1 MSKRFGFIFAF
12 LIAFTGSVSQAA
24 ESGAGLGMFGGFH
37 GGILSHYG
45 SGAASDPVKEGTI
58 GVTYGYQVGFD
69 LGAGPLWAQIIY
81 MGSNTW
87 ATDYKAGLT
96 PNPEP
101 RYANM
106 TLTVPLMYAISKN
119 NFTIGFGGYY
129 SEPLSY
135 ESQRDLGIVLAAK
148 TKLGGKFYAGF
159 DWFGGLREQAQA
171 GNNLQFLLNLG
182 YSFK

>member
-1 MSKRFGFIFAF
+1 MNNRFGWILALSMVFA
-12 LIAFTGSVSQAA
+12 GSLAHAA
-24 ESGAGLGMFGGFH
+24 DSGAGLGVFGGFH
-37 GGILSHYG
+37 GGALSHYG
-45 SGAASDPVKEGTI
+45 SGAASDPVKEGII
-58 GVTYGYQVGFD
+58 GLTYGYQLGLD

-81 MGSNTW
+81 IGSNTW
-87 ATDYKAGLT
+87 ATDYRAAGT
-96 PNPEP
+96 EKPDV

-106 TLTVPLMYAISKN
+106 TLTVPLMYAITKN
-119 NFTIGFGGYY
+119 NFTIGFGAYY

-135 ESQRDLGIVLAAK
+135 ESQRDLGMALAAK

-159 DWFGGLREQAQA
+159 DWLGGFREQAQG